1 MEKRAG
7 IMLQQAEKLG
17 CRKYVKPLHVVT
29 GVHKLNVAFVANLF
43 KNHSALFT
51 SVELSDSLLI
61 VFLYNVHNN
70 NN

>member
-29 GVHKLNVAFVANLF
+29 GVGKLNAAFVANLF
-43 KNHSALFT
+43 IKHPALYDYSSTVKLMNKFY
-51 SVELSDSLLI
+51 LK
-61 VFLYNVHNN
+61 
-70 NN
+70 